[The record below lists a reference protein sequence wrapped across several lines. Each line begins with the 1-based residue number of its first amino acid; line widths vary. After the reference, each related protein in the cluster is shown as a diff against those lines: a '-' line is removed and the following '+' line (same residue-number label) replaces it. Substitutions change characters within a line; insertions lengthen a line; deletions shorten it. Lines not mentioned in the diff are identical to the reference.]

1 MMTTAAVPR
10 RRMRSSSSTT
20 ILLVT
25 LCAAAAAAVP
35 LAGALEPLTS
45 AIIAQKV
52 VQASVAAFV
61 RPPAVVLVEGGRR
74 LLMPTEMRI
83 GRVLLRS
90 MTTRQHRLLASAATA
105 ETATAVTVAAPP
117 RGASTNPSQRWQ
129 RAVRSFGRVKVVVR
143 KYAHWCMYFCNVC
156 VATTACA
163 GGLES
168 SDDAAAASMPLALM
182 VLRDVV
188 QDTLQNI

>member
-1 MMTTAAVPR
+1 MTTAAVPR

-35 LAGALEPLTS
+35 PAGALEPLTS

-61 RPPAVVLVEGGRR
+61 RPPAVVVEGGRR

-90 MTTRQHRLLASAATA
+90 MTTRQNRLLASAATA

-168 SDDAAAASMPLALM
+168 SDEAAAASMPLALM